1 MSQHYS
7 AFIYCAQLLAL
18 EHCTQQ
24 YLRKKEK
31 QTACS
36 LLIELSFFMHT
47 FFHNTAVTA
56 LAEILSLRAY
66 AFKVNKNSSSAFD

>member
-1 MSQHYS
+1 MSQHYFT
-7 AFIYCAQLLAL
+7 FIYCAQLLAL

-36 LLIELSFFMHT
+36 LLIELFFFMHT
-47 FFHNTAVTA
+47 FFHNTAVTV

-66 AFKVNKNSSSAFD
+66 AFKVNKNSSFIFN